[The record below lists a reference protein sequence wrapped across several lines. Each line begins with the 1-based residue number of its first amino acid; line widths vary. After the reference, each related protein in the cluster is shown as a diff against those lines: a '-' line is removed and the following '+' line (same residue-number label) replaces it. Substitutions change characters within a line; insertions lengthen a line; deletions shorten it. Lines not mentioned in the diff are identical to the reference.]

1 MDNLNTDQMF
11 AGNLTYNI
19 LSSEAEAIKPYL
31 FKGFDPA
38 FSENVQKGDV
48 IISGDN
54 FGCGSSREH
63 PSVGLAYA
71 GIKAIIVKSVNRI
84 FYRSAINQGLI
95 LIVHP
100 EAVDAYREGDRI
112 NVDFLGGK
120 IKVKEKQFSFAPL
133 PEKLMDIVNMKG
145 LVNWVKE
152 HK

>member
-1 MDNLNTDQMF
+1 MF

-19 LSSEAEAIKPYL
+19 LSSDAEAIMPYL

-48 IISGDN
+48 IIAGDN

-63 PSVGLAYA
+63 PSVGLAHA
-71 GIKAIIVKSVNRI
+71 GVKAIIVKSVNRI

-100 EAVDAYREGDRI
+100 EAVDSYREGDR
-112 NVDFLGGK
+112 VDVNFLGGK
-120 IKVKEKQFSFAPL
+120 IIIEEKQFSFAPL
-133 PEKLMDIVNMKG
+133 PDKLMDIISKKG
-145 LVNWVKE
+145 LVNWVKAQ
-152 HK
+152 K